1 MKYLFL
7 EENDFIPKEFYIK
20 SKIALFDGEAKRF
33 DAIGSPW
40 ADDFGPTGVA

>member
-1 MKYLFL
+1 MKYLFFK
-7 EENDFIPKEFYIK
+7 ENNLSPKQF
-20 SKIALFDGEAKRF
+20 KILIFDSEAKCF